1 MKEKKG
7 LIGMGLLTAL
17 ASSLCCITPV
27 LAIFAGS
34 SGMASS
40 FSWMEPARPYLIIF
54 TIIVLGFAW
63 YQKLKPVKQDN
74 CECDP
79 VPVKKGFFQTN
90 KFLGIVTV
98 FAIIMTAFPYY
109 AYIFYKPAES
119 KLELVLEDNLQ
130 FADYNVSGMTCDA
143 CTDHIIYAVS
153 QLPGYYNASANYENG
168 TAHVEF
174 DKTLT
179 SEEDVI
185 TAINETGYKVIE

>member
-63 YQKLKPVKQDN
+63 YQKLKPV
-74 CECDP
+74 
-79 VPVKKGFFQTN
+79 
-90 KFLGIVTV
+90 
-98 FAIIMTAFPYY
+98 
-109 AYIFYKPAES
+109 
-119 KLELVLEDNLQ
+119 
-130 FADYNVSGMTCDA
+130 
-143 CTDHIIYAVS
+143 
-153 QLPGYYNASANYENG
+153 
-168 TAHVEF
+168 
-174 DKTLT
+174 
-179 SEEDVI
+179 
-185 TAINETGYKVIE
+185 